1 MMTARSVVTRFI
13 TEVWSEGRFDRAAAY
28 IDVDYDLGIL
38 GRGPGASAANARS
51 FREAFP
57 DLAVEIVDVIE
68 EGPRVAVWMRLS
80 GTQHGASAATR
91 PRAGMR
97 RGMRSASSPST
108 VAESSPH
115 ATSPTC
121 SVCERRSASSRPR
134 CADSHPGGAFDQLTA
149 LAARHFDVPSRSS
162 ASSTPTGSGSRRT
175 TALT

>member
-80 GTQHGASAATR
+80 GTQHGAFRGYPAS
-91 PRAGMR
+91 R
-97 RGMRSASSPST
+97 R
-108 VAESSPH
+108 H
-115 ATSPTC
+115 ATWDEIGFFT
-121 SVCERRSASSRPR
+121 VN
-134 CADSHPGGAFDQLTA
+134 GGRIV
-149 LAARHFDVPSRSS
+149 AARYLADMFGLRK
-162 ASSTPTGSGSRRT
+162 
-175 TALT
+175 ALGIIPATMR